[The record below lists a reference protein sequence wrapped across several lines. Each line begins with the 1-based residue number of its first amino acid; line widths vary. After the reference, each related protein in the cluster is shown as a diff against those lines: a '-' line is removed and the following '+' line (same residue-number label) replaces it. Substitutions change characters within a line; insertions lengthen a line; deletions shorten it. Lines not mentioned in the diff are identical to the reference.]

1 MTSNLLLEPLERDEK
16 LNAIIKLAIMAVG
29 GQGCRP
35 LDFVILLASNKSFE
49 IPPETIRFKLETV
62 PVATGVLF

>member
-29 GQGCRP
+29 GQGGGA
-35 LDFVILLASNKSFE
+35 LTSWIETLARAQGYALSL
-49 IPPETIRFKLETV
+49 IHI
-62 PVATGVLF
+62 